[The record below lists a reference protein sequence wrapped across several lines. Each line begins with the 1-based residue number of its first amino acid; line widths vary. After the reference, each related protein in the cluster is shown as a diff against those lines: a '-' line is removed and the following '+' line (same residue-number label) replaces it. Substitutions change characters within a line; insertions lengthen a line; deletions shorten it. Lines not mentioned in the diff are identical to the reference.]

1 MGSIIEDKKKTMRA
15 FTCNI
20 CTQLYD
26 NSDRIPKL
34 FPCCNK
40 PICQSCILN
49 MCLRIPKDTTINCI
63 HCFKNIP
70 KPDPINAFLTFK
82 LLIPSG
88 QISIPEPVQVP
99 TTVSVKTLDDQIYKV
114 KYDPNM
120 NIKAFI
126 EEVGRISGVSSHSFR
141 FMFMGKNLLDDA
153 NTTLKDLK
161 INAGHCVQMLNRYIG
176 GW

>member
-1 MGSIIEDKKKTMRA
+1 MGSVIEDKKKTMPA

-40 PICQSCILN
+40 PICQSCIIN
-49 MCLRIPKDTTINCI
+49 MCLHNPSDTTITCI
-63 HCFKNIP
+63 HCFKKIP
-70 KPDPINAFLTFK
+70 IPNPINAFLTFE

-88 QISIPEPVQVP
+88 QISIPETVQVP
-99 TTVSVKTLDDQIYKV
+99 TVSVKTLNDQIYQV

-120 NIKAFI
+120 NLNAFI
-126 EEVGRISGVSSHSFR
+126 EEVRRISGFPSHLS
-141 FMFMGKNLLDDA
+141 
-153 NTTLKDLK
+153 
-161 INAGHCVQMLNRYIG
+161 
-176 GW
+176 